1 MNRIIQYF
9 KTLEEKEATKFLI
22 IFYIVGTAGFL
33 IPQTRDLFEKLIP
46 VSLIINIFMLFL
58 FHKAFN
64 LKHLIF
70 FASVIV
76 ATIAIEAIGVQTGQL
91 FGEYIYGSS
100 IPVKVFDTPILI
112 GFNWLMLT
120 YGSVFILRTRK
131 ALRKFLPILTGVLM
145 TGFDYIMEPVAMK
158 TDMWTWA
165 FNEIPYQ
172 NYIMWFVVATVIG
185 GCFELFN
192 INTDNKVAG
201 RIFVLQLAF
210 FGILNIFLP

>member
-33 IPQTRDLFEKLIP
+33 IPQTRGIFEKLIP

-58 FHKAFN
+58 FHKVFN

-76 ATIAIEAIGVQTGQL
+76 VTIAIEAIGVQTGQL
-91 FGEYIYGSS
+91 FGEYIYGNS
-100 IPVKVFDTPILI
+100 IPVKVFGTPVLI

-120 YGSVFILRTRK
+120 YGAVFLIRSKK
-131 ALRKFLPILTGVLM
+131 ALRKFLPILVGLLM
-145 TGFDYIMEPVAMK
+145 AGFDYVMEPVAMK
-158 TDMWTWA
+158 TDMWTWM
-165 FNEIPYQ
+165 FNEVPFQ
-172 NYIMWFVVATVIG
+172 NYVMWFVVATIIG
-185 GCFELFN
+185 GCYELFN
-192 INTDNKVAG
+192 INTDNKIAG
-201 RIFVLQLAF
+201 RVFVLQLAF

>member
-1 MNRIIQYF
+1 MHRIIQYF

-33 IPQTRDLFEKLIP
+33 IPQTRGIFEKLIP

-58 FHKAFN
+58 FHKVFN

-76 ATIAIEAIGVQTGQL
+76 VTIAIEAVGVQTGQL
-91 FGEYIYGSS
+91 FGEYIYGNS
-100 IPVKVFDTPILI
+100 IPVKVFGTPVLI

-120 YGSVFILRTRK
+120 YGAVFLIRSKK
-131 ALRKFLPILTGVLM
+131 ALRKFLPILVGLLM
-145 TGFDYIMEPVAMK
+145 AGFDYVMEPVAMK
-158 TDMWTWA
+158 TDMWTWM
-165 FNEIPYQ
+165 FNEVPFQ
-172 NYIMWFVVATVIG
+172 NYVMWFVVATIIG
-185 GCFELFN
+185 GCYELFN
-192 INTDNKVAG
+192 INTDNKIAG
-201 RIFVLQLAF
+201 RVFVLQLAF

>member
-33 IPQTRDLFEKLIP
+33 IPQTRGIFEKLIP

-58 FHKAFN
+58 FHKVFN

-76 ATIAIEAIGVQTGQL
+76 VTIAIEAVGVQTGQL
-91 FGEYIYGSS
+91 FGEYIYGNS
-100 IPVKVFDTPILI
+100 IPVKVFGTPVLI

-120 YGSVFILRTRK
+120 YGAVFLIRSKK
-131 ALRKFLPILTGVLM
+131 ALRKFLPILVGLLM
-145 TGFDYIMEPVAMK
+145 AGFDYVMEPVAMK
-158 TDMWTWA
+158 TDMWTWM
-165 FNEIPYQ
+165 FNEVPFQ
-172 NYIMWFVVATVIG
+172 NYVMWFVVATIIG
-185 GCFELFN
+185 GCYELFN
-192 INTDNKVAG
+192 INTDNKIAG
-201 RIFVLQLAF
+201 RVFVLQLAF

>member
-22 IFYIVGTAGFL
+22 IFYIVGVVGFL
-33 IPQTRDLFEKLIP
+33 IPQTREIFERLIP

-58 FHKAFN
+58 FHKVFN
-64 LKHLIF
+64 LKHLVF
-70 FASVIV
+70 FVSIIV
-76 ATIAIEAIGVQTGQL
+76 VTIAIEAVGVQTGIL
-91 FGEYIYGSS
+91 FGEYDYGKS
-100 IPVKVFDTPILI
+100 IPVKVFGTPVLI

-120 YGSVFILRTRK
+120 YGAVFLLRTKK
-131 ALRKFLPILTGVLM
+131 ALRKFLPVLTGVLM

-158 TDMWTWA
+158 ADMWTWM
-165 FNEIPYQ
+165 FNDIPYQ
-172 NYIMWFVVATVIG
+172 NYIMWFVIATVIG

-192 INTDNKVAG
+192 INTDNKIAG
-201 RIFVLQLAF
+201 RIFVLQLVF

>member
-1 MNRIIQYF
+1 MHRIIQYF

-33 IPQTRDLFEKLIP
+33 IPQTRELFEKLIP
-46 VSLIINIFMLFL
+46 VSLIINIFMLLL

-76 ATIAIEAIGVQTGQL
+76 AAIAIEAIGVQTGHL

-100 IPVKVFDTPILI
+100 IPVKVFGTPVLI

-120 YGSVFILRTRK
+120 YGAVFLVRTKK
-131 ALRKFLPILTGVLM
+131 ALRKFLPVLVGLLM
-145 TGFDYIMEPVAMK
+145 TGFDYVMEPVAMK
-158 TDMWTWA
+158 TDMWTWM
-165 FNEIPYQ
+165 FNEVPFQ
-172 NYIMWFVVATVIG
+172 NYVMWFVVATLIG
-185 GCFELFN
+185 GCYELFS
-192 INTDNKVAG
+192 INTDNKIAG

>member
-33 IPQTRDLFEKLIP
+33 IPQTRELFEKLIP
-46 VSLIINIFMLFL
+46 VSLIINIFMLLL

-76 ATIAIEAIGVQTGQL
+76 AAIAIEAIGVQTGHL

-100 IPVKVFDTPILI
+100 IPVKVFGTPVLI

-120 YGSVFILRTRK
+120 YGAVFLVRTKK
-131 ALRKFLPILTGVLM
+131 ALRKFLPVLVGLLM
-145 TGFDYIMEPVAMK
+145 TGFDYVMEPVAMK
-158 TDMWTWA
+158 TDMWTWM
-165 FNEIPYQ
+165 FNEVPFQ
-172 NYIMWFVVATVIG
+172 NYVMWFVVATLIG
-185 GCFELFN
+185 GCYELFN
-192 INTDNKVAG
+192 INTDNKIAG

>member
-33 IPQTRDLFEKLIP
+33 IPQTRELFEKLIP
-46 VSLIINIFMLFL
+46 VSLIINIFMLLL

-76 ATIAIEAIGVQTGQL
+76 AAIAIEAIGVQTGHL

-100 IPVKVFDTPILI
+100 IPVKVFGTPVLI

-120 YGSVFILRTRK
+120 YGAVFLVRTKK
-131 ALRKFLPILTGVLM
+131 ALRKFLPVLVGLLM
-145 TGFDYIMEPVAMK
+145 TGFDYVMEPVAMK
-158 TDMWTWA
+158 TDMWTWM
-165 FNEIPYQ
+165 FNEVPFQ
-172 NYIMWFVVATVIG
+172 NYVMWFVVATLIG
-185 GCFELFN
+185 GCYELFS
-192 INTDNKVAG
+192 INTDNKIAG